1 VSQIETNAAI
11 EAVMADYAAA
21 VLAKEPAR
29 LASLYAPDVRVF
41 DAFGVW
47 SFESREAWTRNL
59 EDWLGSIGDEGV
71 QVEFHDVCV
80 VPNAGTGWLSAIVT
94 YSALNPAGH
103 VLRSMQNRLSWLL
116 LKNAERW
123 VIAHEHT
130 SVPVDFESKKA
141 ILRRE

>member
-1 VSQIETNAAI
+1 MSQVEPNAAI

-29 LASLYAPDVRVF
+29 LASLYASDVRVF

-47 SFESREAWTRNL
+47 SFEDREAWTRNL
-59 EDWLGSIGDEGV
+59 QDWLGSIGDEGLQV
-71 QVEFHDVCV
+71 QFHDVRI
-80 VPNAGTGWLSAIVT
+80 VPNAETRWLSAVVT
-94 YSALNPAGH
+94 YSALDAAGH
-103 VLRSMQNRLSWLL
+103 VLRSMQNRLTWLL
-116 LKNAERW
+116 TKNAERW

-141 ILRRE
+141 ILRRD

>member
-1 VSQIETNAAI
+1 MSQIEPNAAI

-47 SFESREAWTRNL
+47 SFEGRQAWTRNL

-71 QVEFHDVCV
+71 QVEFHDVRITANV
-80 VPNAGTGWLSAIVT
+80 GTGWLSAVIT
-94 YSALNPAGH
+94 YSALDAAGH
-103 VLRSMQNRLSWLL
+103 ILRSMQNRLSWLL
-116 LKNAERW
+116 TKNGERW

-130 SVPVDFESKKA
+130 SVPVEFESKKA

>member
-1 VSQIETNAAI
+1 MSQIEPNAAI

-47 SFESREAWTRNL
+47 SFEGREAWTRNL
-59 EDWLGSIGDEGV
+59 EDWLGSIGDESA
-71 QVEFHDVCV
+71 QAQFDDVRIK
-80 VPNAGTGWLSAIVT
+80 AHAETGWLSAVVT
-94 YSALNPAGH
+94 YSALDAAGH

-116 LKNAERW
+116 KENGERW

-141 ILRRE
+141 ILRRD